1 MDSSIGYLV
10 KVIIH
15 AYKEGRKIYH
25 RGDFDVKEEMTLESV
40 LKTLGEQ
47 IGEPLLELVE
57 DRSEY
62 TIVVLNDK
70 AIEFEEERYQIMKNE
85 DTLKLFPQVVGG

>member
-1 MDSSIGYLV
+1 M
-10 KVIIH
+10 KVVIH

-25 RGDFDVKEEMTLESV
+25 RGDFEVLENMTLESM
-40 LKTLGEQ
+40 LKSLGEK
-47 IGEPLLELVE
+47 ISEPLLEIVK

-62 TIVVLNDK
+62 TILVFNDT
-70 AIEFEEERYQIMKNE
+70 AIEFEEERYRIVKNE

>member
-15 AYKEGRKIYH
+15 AYKEGRKLYY
-25 RGDFDVKEEMTLESV
+25 RGDYDVSDKITLESV
-40 LKTLGEQ
+40 IVAIGKMM
-47 IGEPLLELVE
+47 GEPLLEIVE

-62 TIVVLNDK
+62 TVVVFNDT
-70 AIEFEEERYQIMKNE
+70 AIEFENERNRIVKNE